1 MRGTALFVGLA
12 GVVAAAAARRPVIR
26 RWPLSIAQ
34 AAPSMP
40 ASEAPGWLVALHS
53 AVGVA
58 SLLRGGVAGP
68 VANAAAVAML
78 AGLTGDADRSAA
90 VLETA
95 LGRPLPTGGRPP
107 GGRAARAHYLRAADV
122 AYGDDPAQRLDVWA
136 RTDAGPR
143 APVLVEVHGG
153 GWTSGD
159 KALAASPMMAHL
171 AERGWVCVTVNYR
184 LGPAHRWPSMIVDVK
199 RAIAWVKEHIA
210 EHGGDPGFVTISGG
224 SAGGHL
230 ASLAALTP
238 NDPAFQPGFAGADTA
253 VAAAVPLYG
262 VHDFGVDE
270 HGLHHTLEKGVFG
283 APYADDWLR
292 ASPLHRA
299 GPGAPPFLVL
309 HGSAD
314 TIVAVGQSRRFVAR
328 LREVSRAPVLYAE
341 LPHAQ
346 HGFDAFP
353 TARTGHVVRAVHR
366 FLDDVHGRH
375 RSGRWRDRD
384 EDTAATERVGT
395 PEGGPSTTAA
405 QSTAWPSQEDVTGA

>member
-1 MRGTALFVGLA
+1 MRGTALLVGLA

-26 RWPLSIAQ
+26 RWPMSIAA
-34 AAPSMP
+34 AAPSLP
-40 ASEAPGWLVALHS
+40 ASEAPGLLTALHS

-78 AGLTGDADRSAA
+78 AGLMGDAARSAA
-90 VLETA
+90 ALEA
-95 LGRPLPTGGRPP
+95 AVGGPPATGGRPR
-107 GGRAARAHYLRAADV
+107 GGRSARSRYLRAADV
-122 AYGDDPAQRLDVWA
+122 AYGEDPAQRLDVWA
-136 RTDAGPR
+136 RADAGPG
-143 APVLVEVHGG
+143 APVLIEVHGG
-153 GWTSGD
+153 GWTGGD

-199 RAIAWVKEHIA
+199 RAIAWVKENIA
-210 EHGGDPGFVTISGG
+210 EHGGDAGFVAISGG

-238 NDPAFQPGFAGADTA
+238 NDPAFQPGFAGADTTL
-253 VAAAVPLYG
+253 AAAVPLYG

-283 APYADDWLR
+283 TPYAVDWLR

-299 GPGAPPFLVL
+299 GPGAPPFLVV
-309 HGSAD
+309 HGSVD

-328 LREVSRAPVLYAE
+328 LREVSRSPVLYAE

-353 TARTGHVVRAVHR
+353 TARTGHTVAAIHR
-366 FLDDVHGRH
+366 FLAAVHERH
-375 RSGRWRDRD
+375 
-384 EDTAATERVGT
+384 TA
-395 PEGGPSTTAA
+395 TARRA
-405 QSTAWPSQEDVTGA
+405 TGARSHPPPALPHPVDRGCGGG